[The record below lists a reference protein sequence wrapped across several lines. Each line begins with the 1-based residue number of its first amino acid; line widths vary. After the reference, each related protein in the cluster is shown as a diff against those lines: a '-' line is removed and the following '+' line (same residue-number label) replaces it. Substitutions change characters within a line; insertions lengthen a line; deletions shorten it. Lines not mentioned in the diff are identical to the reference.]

1 MSLTNPNKL
10 INVQELA
17 YFEGKIGDKY
27 AAKTAVS
34 GKADKVGTGHGD
46 EIALYNNNG
55 NLKTS
60 DKKLS
65 DFAAAEHTHTKSEI
79 TDFSH
84 THDDRYYQKSQ
95 VYQKSET
102 YTKKETEGYVQS
114 KFGLKYDAENRA
126 VIVPVASV
134 ATYQKSKR
142 MIDFT
147 GIAY

>member
-1 MSLTNPNKL
+1 MTKYISKINRKGTLLTIKDSEARNSLQTKSNINHNHDSSYSALGHTHDDRYYTESEVDTKL
-10 INVQELA
+10 N
-17 YFEGKIGDKY
+17 
-27 AAKTAVS
+27 
-34 GKADKVGTGHGD
+34 GKANT
-46 EIALYNNNG
+46 
-55 NLKTS
+55 
-60 DKKLS
+60 
-65 DFAAAEHTHTKSEI
+65 
-79 TDFSH
+79 SH

>member
-34 GKADKVGTGHGD
+34 NKADKVGTGHGD
-46 EIALYNNNG
+46 EIALFNNNG

-95 VYQKSET
+95 VYTTAET
-102 YTKKETEGYVQS
+102 QQYVNQRV
-114 KFGLKYDAENRA
+114 GLEYDAENRCVTFPA
-126 VIVPVASV
+126 SSV
-134 ATYQKSKR
+134 AKYDSSSRSINFPALTL
-142 MIDFT
+142 
-147 GIAY
+147 

>member
-1 MSLTNPNKL
+1 MANEKQYVSVINDGVQDLDIKDQEARNSLQTKSN
-10 INVQELA
+10 INHNHDSRYYQQSEVDEALA
-17 YFEGKIGDKY
+17 
-27 AAKTAVS
+27 
-34 GKADKVGTGHGD
+34 GKANT
-46 EIALYNNNG
+46 
-55 NLKTS
+55 
-60 DKKLS
+60 
-65 DFAAAEHTHTKSEI
+65 
-79 TDFSH
+79 SH